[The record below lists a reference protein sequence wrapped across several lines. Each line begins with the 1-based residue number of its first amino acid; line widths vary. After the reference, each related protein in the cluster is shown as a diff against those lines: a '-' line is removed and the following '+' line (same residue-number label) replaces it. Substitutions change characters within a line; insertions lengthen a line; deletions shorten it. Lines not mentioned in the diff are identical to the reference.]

1 MISLNRFSKLGNKNK
16 KRLGRG
22 QGSGHGQT
30 SGKGNKGQNARAGGG
45 VRTGFEGGQMP
56 YIRRVPKRGFN
67 NPLKIEYIIVNLKDI
82 NGLNGS
88 KEDKIDINILK
99 EAGLVKNINGKKFK
113 ILGVGDI
120 DRKINITCN
129 KISKSAKDKIEKA
142 GGTVEI
148 I

>member
-1 MISLNRFSKLGNKNK
+1 MVNLSEFGRHNNKNK

-22 QGSGHGQT
+22 NGSGHGQT

-45 VRTGFEGGQMP
+45 VRPGFEGGQMP

-67 NPLKIEYIIVNLKDI
+67 NPLKEHYAAI
-82 NGLNGS
+82 NFTSLEKIQGS
-88 KEDKIDINILK
+88 EITIDILK
-99 EAGLVKNINGKKFK
+99 QNGVLKNGENKFK
-113 ILGVGDI
+113 LLGSGEPGG
-120 DRKINITCN
+120 KINVVCN

-142 GGTVEI
+142 GGTVRI

>member
-1 MISLNRFSKLGNKNK
+1 MISLNKFSKLGNKRK

-45 VRTGFEGGQMP
+45 VRVGFEGGQMP

-67 NPLKIEYIIVNLKDI
+67 NPLKEEYIIVNLKDI
-82 NGLNGS
+82 AS
-88 KEDKIDINILK
+88 LK
-99 EAGLVKNINGKKFK
+99 EENVNIYMLKDAGLVKNIKGKKFK
-113 ILGVGDI
+113 ILGAGEI
-120 DRKINITCN
+120 ERKIKITCN
-129 KISKSAKDKIEKA
+129 KISKSAKDKVEKA
-142 GGTVEI
+142 GGTIEI

>member
-1 MISLNRFSKLGNKNK
+1 MISLNKFSKLGNKNK

-82 NGLNGS
+82 IDL
-88 KEDKIDINILK
+88 KEDKIDVNILK

-113 ILGVGDI
+113 ILGVGNI
-120 DRKINITCN
+120 DRKINITCD

>member
-1 MISLNRFSKLGNKNK
+1 MISLNKFSKLGNKKK
-16 KRLGRG
+16 KRIGRG

-45 VRTGFEGGQMP
+45 VRVGFEGGQMP

-67 NPLKIEYIIVNLKDI
+67 NPLREDYIIVNLKDI
-82 NGLNGS
+82 AGL
-88 KEDKIDINILK
+88 KEENIDIYMLK
-99 EAGLVKNINGKKFK
+99 DAGLVKNIKGKKFK
-113 ILGVGDI
+113 ILGVGEI
-120 DRKINITCN
+120 DRKIKITCN

-142 GGTVEI
+142 GGTIEI

>member
-1 MISLNRFSKLGNKNK
+1 MISLSKFSKLGNKNK

-82 NGLNGS
+82 IDL
-88 KEDKIDINILK
+88 KEDKIDVNILK

-113 ILGVGDI
+113 ILGVGNI
-120 DRKINITCN
+120 DRKINITCD

>member
-1 MISLNRFSKLGNKNK
+1 MISLSKFKIGRNKNK

-82 NGLNGS
+82 IDL
-88 KEDKIDINILK
+88 KEDKIDVNILK

-113 ILGVGDI
+113 ILGVGNI
-120 DRKINITCN
+120 DRKINITCD